1 MAGSCC
7 SCVSCSARARTCCSG
22 MQAARL
28 LVKGSQSLSLL
39 ISLSELLVL
48 LPPVAAGGVKP
59 CRQVRL
65 RAIVYAYLTA
75 VSRWQAVSRDV
86 QCPHTCFKQAF
97 NARQRCKISF
107 EAASSVCLNTC
118 WADSLKPC
126 SVIRRCTKLFV
137 MLSGIEPAPE
147 SSFRL
152 HTYIYRTPHSDTFC
166 CLAPFRKH
174 SSSRKHFSSFAKHH
188 RQH

>member
-1 MAGSCC
+1 
-7 SCVSCSARARTCCSG
+7 

-28 LVKGSQSLSLL
+28 LVEGSQSLSLL

-48 LPPVAAGGVKP
+48 LPSVAAGGVKP

-75 VSRWQAVSRDV
+75 VSRRQAVSRDV
-86 QCPHTCFKQAF
+86 QCLQTCFKQAF

-126 SVIRRCTKLFV
+126 SVIKRCTKLFV
-137 MLSGIEPAPE
+137 MLSCIEPAPE
-147 SSFRL
+147 SFGMD
-152 HTYIYRTPHSDTFC
+152 HFAYTYRTPGI
-166 CLAPFRKH
+166 LL
-174 SSSRKHFSSFAKHH
+174 FSAIPEAFLVPEALLVFAKHH
-188 RQH
+188 RHEH